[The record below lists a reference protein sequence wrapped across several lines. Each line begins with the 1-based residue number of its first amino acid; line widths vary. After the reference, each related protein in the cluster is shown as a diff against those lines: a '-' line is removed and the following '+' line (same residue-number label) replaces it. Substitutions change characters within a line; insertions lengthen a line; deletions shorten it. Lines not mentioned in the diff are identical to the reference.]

1 MIRGRR
7 TLSPRPLVYNRQRC
21 FPLSSLDSSPL
32 PEPSLSHQK
41 ELERERD
48 RLRLLLDVTN
58 LLVAN
63 RNFRE
68 LFVAISVLLRKII
81 RHDYAALEL
90 HSAGRDLLQVYAL
103 DLPGGKGLIQQGT
116 TFSVEDSPAGQ
127 SFTTR
132 QPLLVDNLFSQL
144 TRFPSGFTRRLLQEG
159 IRSGCWLPLIN
170 RDRVL
175 GVLSVASKRES
186 AFTRHDLELLTQV
199 ANQAAIAVDNALA
212 FRQIAVL
219 NRKLAQEKRY
229 LESEIRTEYNFESII
244 GEHPVL
250 KRILR
255 QVETVA
261 PTTSTVLILGE
272 TGTGKE
278 LIARAIH
285 NLSGRRERTFVKLN
299 CASLPTGLL
308 ESELFGHEKGAFTGA
323 ISQKI
328 GRLEL
333 ANKGTLFLDEVGDI
347 PLEIQPKLL
356 RALQE
361 KEFERLG
368 STRTIHV
375 DVRLIAATNRDLS
388 QMVASRQFRSDL
400 FYRINVFP
408 MHVPPLRE
416 RASDIP
422 LLVNYFVHKHSAENG
437 KHIDRIPAEAI
448 DALVRWPW
456 PGNIRELEN
465 FIERAVILSEGESL
479 SLPLAELR
487 LPDSDAGSR
496 SAAEPRSA
504 GDAGEREQIV
514 QALKEARGV
523 IAGPTG
529 AAARLGLKR
538 TTLNSRIR
546 KLGIT
551 RDEIWQGSSL

>member
-1 MIRGRR
+1 
-7 TLSPRPLVYNRQRC
+7 
-21 FPLSSLDSSPL
+21 LSSLESSP
-32 PEPSLSHQK
+32 PEPSLSHQQ

-63 RNFRE
+63 RSFRE
-68 LFVAISVLLRKII
+68 LFVAISGLLRKII
-81 RHDYAALEL
+81 RHDFAALVL
-90 HSAGRDLLQVYAL
+90 QSANHDLLRVYAL
-103 DLPGGKGLIQQGT
+103 DFPGGKGLIQQGT
-116 TFSVEDSPAGQ
+116 TLSLADSPPGH
-127 SFTTR
+127 SYTTR
-132 QPLLVDNLFSQL
+132 HPLLVDNLFSQL
-144 TRFPSGFTRRLLQEG
+144 TRYPSTFTRQLLQEG
-159 IRSGCWLPLIN
+159 IRSGCWLPLVN

-175 GVLSVASKRES
+175 GVLSLGSKRES
-186 AFTRHDLELLTQV
+186 AFSRDDLDLLTQV

-219 NRKLAQEKRY
+219 NRKLAQEKSY

-244 GEHPVL
+244 GEHPLL

-285 NLSGRRERTFVKLN
+285 NLSSRRERTFVKLN
-299 CASLPTGLL
+299 CAAIPTGLL

-347 PLEIQPKLL
+347 PLELQPKLL
-356 RALQE
+356 RAFQE

-388 QMVASRQFRSDL
+388 QMVAARQFRSDL
-400 FYRINVFP
+400 FYRLNVFP
-408 MHVPPLRE
+408 IQVPPLRE

-422 LLVNYFVHKHSAENG
+422 LLVRYFVHKHAAENG
-437 KHIDRIPAEAI
+437 KHIGRVPAEAI
-448 DALVRWPW
+448 EALTRWPW

-465 FIERAVILSEGESL
+465 FIERAVILSEAETL

-487 LPDSDAGSR
+487 SPASVEGSM

-504 GDAGEREQIV
+504 TEFNEREQIV

-523 IAGPTG
+523 IGGPGG

-551 RDEIWQGSSL
+551 RDEIWSGSSL

>member
-1 MIRGRR
+1 
-7 TLSPRPLVYNRQRC
+7 
-21 FPLSSLDSSPL
+21 LSSLDQPP
-32 PEPSLSHQK
+32 PEPSISHQQ

-68 LFVAISVLLRKII
+68 LFVSISVLLRKII
-81 RHDYAALEL
+81 RHDFAALIL
-90 HSAGRDLLQVYAL
+90 HSAARELLRIYAL
-103 DLPGGKGLIQQGT
+103 DFPGGKGLIQQGT
-116 TFSVEDSPAGQ
+116 TLSVADSPPGH
-127 SFTTR
+127 SYTTR
-132 QPLLVDNLFSQL
+132 HPLLVDNLFSQL
-144 TRFPSGFTRRLLQEG
+144 TRYPSGFTRQLLQEG
-159 IRSGCWLPLIN
+159 IRSGCWLPLVN

-186 AFTRHDLELLTQV
+186 AFSRQDLDLLTQV

-219 NRKLAQEKRY
+219 NRKLAQEKSY
-229 LESEIRTEYNFESII
+229 LESEIRTEYNFEFIV

-261 PTTSTVLILGE
+261 PATSTVLILGE

-299 CASLPTGLL
+299 CAAIPTGLL

-323 ISQKI
+323 ISPKI

-347 PLEIQPKLL
+347 PLELQPKLL

-388 QMVASRQFRSDL
+388 QMVAARQFRSDL
-400 FYRINVFP
+400 FYRLNVFP
-408 MHVPPLRE
+408 IQVPPLRE
-416 RASDIP
+416 RVSDIP
-422 LLVNYFVHKHSAENG
+422 LLVRYFVHKHAAENG
-437 KHIDRIPAEAI
+437 KHIDRVPAEAI
-448 DALVRWPW
+448 DALMRWPW

-465 FIERAVILSEGESL
+465 FIERAVILSEGETL
-479 SLPLAELR
+479 SLPLAELHA
-487 LPDSDAGSR
+487 PASDAGSR

-504 GDAGEREQIV
+504 SEAGEREQIV

-523 IAGPTG
+523 IAGPSG

-551 RDEIWQGSSL
+551 RDEIWSDSSL

>member
-1 MIRGRR
+1 VSSSDA
-7 TLSPRPLVYNRQRC
+7 SPP
-21 FPLSSLDSSPL
+21 D
-32 PEPSLSHQK
+32 PSLSHRR

-48 RLRLLLDVTN
+48 RLRLLLDITN

-68 LFVAISVLLRKII
+68 LFIAISELLRKII
-81 RHDYAALEL
+81 RHDFAALVL
-90 HSAGRDLLQVYAL
+90 HSVANRELLRVYAL
-103 DLPGGKGLIQQGT
+103 DFPAGKGLIQQGT
-116 TFSVEDSPAGQ
+116 TLSVAESPPGH
-127 SFTTR
+127 SYTTR

-144 TRFPSGFTRRLLQEG
+144 TRFPSPFTRQMLQEG
-159 IRSGCWLPLIN
+159 IRSGCWLPLVN

-186 AFTRHDLELLTQV
+186 AFSRQDLDLLTQV

-212 FRQIAVL
+212 FRQIADL
-219 NRKLAQEKRY
+219 NRKLAQEKHY

-244 GEHPVL
+244 GEHPLL

-285 NLSGRRERTFVKLN
+285 NLSLRRERTFVKLN
-299 CASLPTGLL
+299 CAAIPTGLL
-308 ESELFGHEKGAFTGA
+308 ESELFGHERGAFTGA
-323 ISQKI
+323 ISQKL

-333 ANKGTLFLDEVGDI
+333 AHKGTLFLDEVGDI

-368 STRTIHV
+368 SARTIHV

-388 QMVASRQFRSDL
+388 QMVAARQFRSDL
-400 FYRINVFP
+400 FYRLNVFP
-408 MHVPPLRE
+408 IQVPPLRE
-416 RASDIP
+416 RVSDIP
-422 LLVNYFVHKHSAENG
+422 QLVRYFVHKHAAENG
-437 KHIDRIPAEAI
+437 KHIESVPAEAM
-448 DALVRWPW
+448 DALMAWQW

-465 FIERAVILSEGESL
+465 FIERAVILSEGATL

-487 LPDSDAGSR
+487 SPAADAASR

-504 GDAGEREQIV
+504 SEFNEREQIV
-514 QALKEARGV
+514 RVLRETRGV
-523 IAGPTG
+523 IAGPSG

-551 RDEIWQGSSL
+551 RDEIWQGSP

>member
-1 MIRGRR
+1 VSSSDASPPDP
-7 TLSPRPLVYNRQRC
+7 TLSHRR
-21 FPLSSLDSSPL
+21 
-32 PEPSLSHQK
+32 

-48 RLRLLLDVTN
+48 RLRLLLDITN

-68 LFVAISVLLRKII
+68 IFVAISGLLRRII
-81 RHDYAALEL
+81 RHDVAALILPTSGHEQL
-90 HSAGRDLLQVYAL
+90 RVYAL
-103 DLPGGKGLIQQGT
+103 DFPGGKGLIGQGNT
-116 TFSVEDSPAGQ
+116 LSIEDSPPGH
-127 SFTTR
+127 SYSTR
-132 QPLLVDNLFSQL
+132 HPLLVDNLFSQL
-144 TRFPSGFTRRLLQEG
+144 TRFPAPFTRQLLQEG
-159 IRSGCWLPLIN
+159 IRCGCWLPLVN
-170 RDRVL
+170 QDRVL

-186 AFTRHDLELLTQV
+186 AFSRQDLDLLTQV

-212 FRQIAVL
+212 FRQIAEL
-219 NRKLAQEKRY
+219 NRKLSQEKRY

-244 GEHPVL
+244 GEHPLL

-299 CASLPTGLL
+299 CAAIPTGLL

-333 ANKGTLFLDEVGDI
+333 ANRGTLFLDEVGDI
-347 PLEIQPKLL
+347 PLELQPKLL

-388 QMVASRQFRSDL
+388 QMVAAREFRSDL
-400 FYRINVFP
+400 FYRLNVFP
-408 MHVPPLRE
+408 MQVPPLRE

-422 LLVNYFVHKHSAENG
+422 MLVQYFVHKHAAENG
-437 KHIDRIPAEAI
+437 KHIARVPAEAME
-448 DALVRWPW
+448 ALTRWPW

-465 FIERAVILSEGESL
+465 FIERAVILSEGETL

-487 LPDSDAGSR
+487 APAADLAAR
-496 SAAEPRSA
+496 SAAEPQSA
-504 GDAGEREQIV
+504 GDASEREQIIR
-514 QALKEARGV
+514 ALKEARGV
-523 IAGPTG
+523 IAGPEG

-551 RDEIWQGSSL
+551 RDEIWQGSS

>member
-1 MIRGRR
+1 
-7 TLSPRPLVYNRQRC
+7 V
-21 FPLSSLDSSPL
+21 SSQ
-32 PEPSLSHQK
+32 EPSPAPDVSHRQ

-48 RLRLLLDVTN
+48 RLRLLLDITN

-63 RNFRE
+63 RHFRE
-68 LFVAISVLLRKII
+68 LFVGISGLLRRII
-81 RHDYAALEL
+81 GHDYAALVL
-90 HSAGRDLLQVYAL
+90 HSSSRNLLLVYAL
-103 DLPGGKGLIQQGT
+103 DFPAGKGLVQQGST
-116 TFSVEDSPAGQ
+116 MSIEDSPAGQ
-127 SFTTR
+127 AYTRR
-132 QPLLVDNLFSQL
+132 QPLLIDNLFSQL
-144 TRFPSGFTRRLLQEG
+144 TRFPSPFTRQLLQEG
-159 IRSGCWLPLIN
+159 VRSGCWLPLVN

-175 GVLSVASKRES
+175 GVLSVASKREA
-186 AFTRHDLELLTQV
+186 AFSRQELDLLTQV

-212 FRQIAVL
+212 FRQIADL

-229 LESEIRTEYNFESII
+229 LESEIRTEYNFEEIV
-244 GEHPVL
+244 GEHPLL

-261 PTTSTVLILGE
+261 PTVSTVLILGE

-299 CASLPTGLL
+299 CAAIPTGLL
-308 ESELFGHEKGAFTGA
+308 ESELFGHERGAFTGA
-323 ISQKI
+323 IQQKI

-347 PLEIQPKLL
+347 PLELQPKLL

-361 KEFERLG
+361 KELERLG
-368 STRTIHV
+368 STRTIRL

-388 QMVASRQFRSDL
+388 QMVAARQFRSDL
-400 FYRINVFP
+400 FYRLNVFP
-408 MHVPPLRE
+408 IQVPPLRE

-422 LLVNYFVHKHSAENG
+422 LLVRYFVHKHAAENG
-437 KHIDRIPAEAI
+437 KHIERVPAEAI
-448 DALVRWPW
+448 EALTRWPW

-465 FIERAVILSEGESL
+465 FIERAVILSEGSVL
-479 SLPLAELR
+479 RLPLAELQ
-487 LPDSDAGSR
+487 PPASAAGSR

-504 GDAGEREQIV
+504 AEFSEREQIV
-514 QALKEARGV
+514 RALKEARGV
-523 IAGPTG
+523 IAGPAG

-551 RDEIWQGSSL
+551 RDEVWA

>member
-1 MIRGRR
+1 MSSSDASPPDP
-7 TLSPRPLVYNRQRC
+7 TLSHRR
-21 FPLSSLDSSPL
+21 
-32 PEPSLSHQK
+32 

-48 RLRLLLDVTN
+48 RLRLLLDITN

-68 LFVAISVLLRKII
+68 LFIAISRLLRKII
-81 RHDYAALEL
+81 HHDYAALVL
-90 HSAGRDLLQVYAL
+90 HSASRELLRVYAL
-103 DLPGGKGLIQQGT
+103 DFPGGKGLIQQGT
-116 TFSVEDSPAGQ
+116 TLSIADSPPGH
-127 SFTTR
+127 SYSTR
-132 QPLLVDNLFSQL
+132 HPLLVDDLFSQL
-144 TRFPSGFTRRLLQEG
+144 TRFPAPFTRQMLQEG
-159 IRSGCWLPLIN
+159 IRSGCWLPLVN

-186 AFTRHDLELLTQV
+186 AFSRQDLDLLTQV

-219 NRKLAQEKRY
+219 NRKLAQEKSY

-299 CASLPTGLL
+299 CAAIPTGLL

-333 ANKGTLFLDEVGDI
+333 AGRGN
-347 PLEIQPKLL
+347 
-356 RALQE
+356 ALPRRGRRHPARDPAQAPA
-361 KEFERLG
+361 RLAG
-368 STRTIHV
+368 EGIRTPGEHAN
-375 DVRLIAATNRDLS
+375 DSRRCASHRRHQS
-388 QMVASRQFRSDL
+388 RPVADGR
-400 FYRINVFP
+400 
-408 MHVPPLRE
+408 VPPVSQR
-416 RASDIP
+416 P
-422 LLVNYFVHKHSAENG
+422 LLP
-437 KHIDRIPAEAI
+437 DQ
-448 DALVRWPW
+448 
-456 PGNIRELEN
+456 
-465 FIERAVILSEGESL
+465 
-479 SLPLAELR
+479 R
-487 LPDSDAGSR
+487 LPHA
-496 SAAEPRSA
+496 
-504 GDAGEREQIV
+504 
-514 QALKEARGV
+514 
-523 IAGPTG
+523 G
-529 AAARLGLKR
+529 AAAARARL
-538 TTLNSRIR
+538 
-546 KLGIT
+546 
-551 RDEIWQGSSL
+551 

>member
-1 MIRGRR
+1 
-7 TLSPRPLVYNRQRC
+7 
-21 FPLSSLDSSPL
+21 LSSLDPSPL
-32 PEPSLSHQK
+32 PEPSLSHQQ

-103 DLPGGKGLIQQGT
+103 DLPGGKGLIRQGT

-144 TRFPSGFTRRLLQEG
+144 TRFPSGFTRQLLQEG

-186 AFTRHDLELLTQV
+186 AFTRNDLELLTQV

-219 NRKLAQEKRY
+219 NRKLAQEKHY

-299 CASLPTGLL
+299 CAAIPTGLL

-347 PLEIQPKLL
+347 PLEVQPKIL

-368 STRTIHV
+368 SARTIRV

-408 MHVPPLRE
+408 MQVPPLRE

-422 LLVNYFVHKHSAENG
+422 LLVNYFVHKHAAENG
-437 KHIDRIPAEAI
+437 KHIDRVPAEAI
-448 DALVRWPW
+448 DALLRWPW

-487 LPDSDAGSR
+487 LPASDAGSR

-504 GDAGEREQIV
+504 DDAGEREQIV

-551 RDEIWQGSSL
+551 RDEIWPGSSL